1 MKQSG
6 RLLDIALYMVAAV
19 VVVMGALGAV
29 SALMNPSS
37 PPGDSPAQRQVGIL
51 QRFREPFP
59 GRTRINVLLLGS
71 DDVDNIGRADTII
84 ILSLNPRL
92 KRAALLSVPRD
103 SRVEIPGHGLDKI
116 NSAYAYGGVELA
128 QETVE
133 QFLGVRIDYYA
144 QVGFDAFV
152 EAVDELGGV
161 DIDVPDPFG
170 TGKGMVKHTYY
181 ESINL
186 KPGYQHLDGKQALQ
200 FARYRNDSDIERAK
214 RQQQFLRAL
223 VDQKLNVMNSHR
235 LLAAG
240 SKIIEQLNTDID
252 WWTAYDFL
260 RVLRQIPPAEIILA
274 TVPIGDSSINGIYY
288 GEVHEHDLR
297 ELLSKI
303 NNHLSG
309 AQRLAATVEVRNG
322 SGTTGAAG
330 VAAERLAES
339 GFKIADVGNADNF
352 EYHRTVISHRSGERE
367 VARKVKEVLAVPDAR
382 LIEQHNWDDKAEVR
396 VVVVLGKD
404 FDVDRIAAR

>member
-6 RLLDIALYMVAAV
+6 RFLDIALYMVAAV

-309 AQRLAATVEVRNG
+309 AQ
-322 SGTTGAAG
+322 SGG
-330 VAAERLAES
+330 
-339 GFKIADVGNADNF
+339 
-352 EYHRTVISHRSGERE
+352 
-367 VARKVKEVLAVPDAR
+367 
-382 LIEQHNWDDKAEVR
+382 
-396 VVVVLGKD
+396 
-404 FDVDRIAAR
+404 